1 MMIQTAGG
9 PGAISPLDFNERKR
23 PMPRWMWI
31 AIGVSALAHVGAGV
45 VLYSQRIA
53 APEVVAPDPDPRAI
67 DVTMRTPPPPKTTVV
82 TRDPPPANPPLNKTP
97 APPLDIDTLPAVI
110 PDVARPSPGPA
121 ITLSTVVPPE
131 APVGTGSE
139 PVAPKGPPVI
149 TRPDW
154 VSRPT
159 ADQLIR
165 AYPDRALSAGVTGTA
180 SLSCSVR
187 VDGRLTDCSVASET
201 PNGQGF
207 GGAARTLSRH
217 FRMSPQTVDGQAV
230 DGARVTVAIRF
241 TIPED

>member
-31 AIGVSALAHVGAGV
+31 AIGVSALAHVSAGV
-45 VLYSQRIA
+45 VLYSQRLT
-53 APEVVAPDPDPRAI
+53 APEVVTPDPDPRVI
-67 DVTMRTPPPPKTTVV
+67 DVSMRPPPLKTPVA

-97 APPLDIDTLPAVI
+97 APPLDVETLPAAI
-110 PDVARPSPGPA
+110 PDIPRPAPGPD
-121 ITLSTVVPPE
+121 ITIATVVPPE
-131 APVGTGSE
+131 TPVGTGAE

-149 TRPDW
+149 TRPNW

-165 AYPDRALSAGVTGTA
+165 AYPDRALSAGVTGAA

-187 VDGRLTDCSVASET
+187 VDGRLTDCSIASET
-201 PNGQGF
+201 PAGQGF
-207 GGAARTLSRH
+207 GRAASTLSRH

>member
-23 PMPRWMWI
+23 PMPRWIWI

-53 APEVVAPDPDPRAI
+53 APEIETVPPEPRPFE
-67 DVTMRTPPPPKTTVV
+67 VTMTRPPPPKTPVV

-97 APPLDIDTLPAVI
+97 APAPEVETLPAVI
-110 PDVARPSPGPA
+110 PDIARSSTGPM
-121 ITLSTVVPPE
+121 ITLSEVVPPE
-131 APVGTGSE
+131 TSVGTGSE
-139 PVAPKGPPVI
+139 PAPTRGPPVI
-149 TRPDW
+149 TRPNW

-165 AYPDRALSAGVTGTA
+165 AYPDRALSAGVTGAA

-187 VDGRLTDCSVASET
+187 VNGRLTDCLVASET
-201 PNGQGF
+201 PANQGF
-207 GGAARTLSRH
+207 GNAAKTLSRH